1 MRYAGAMTQEQDKK
15 RHINPDP
22 PLTPDFPRLPHPDLD
37 LDKTEEV
44 EDLPNRE
51 DVEADNPV
59 PEPPD

>member
-1 MRYAGAMTQEQDKK
+1 MTQEQDKK